1 MSCPAMP
8 WSPMM
13 TGWWS
18 SGARTPPMSPPRARS
33 ASPTKTASA
42 KSSPPACWA
51 STCTICASRWRRP
64 VSSMSTRWRK
74 TEVAMRLRTLLG
86 DHPGTAALK
95 NGTVKSDHVAFDFA
109 QYSPTNK
116 GFKPMV
122 REGAFDVSE
131 MAIVTYLMAKSFE
144 KPMVLLP
151 DVVLARFQHGHGLYN
166 AKAGK
171 LRPSDLNGKRVG
183 IRSFTTTTG
192 AWLRGIVANDYGV
205 DLDSIDWVTFEDA
218 HVAEFVDTTK
228 RAGTGKQIM
237 QMLIDGGL
245 DAVLGEKSDHPDL
258 KPLFADVAAEEKAW
272 FEKHQVVPIN
282 HMVVVSRTLSDQHP
296 YVVREVH
303 RLLAESA
310 AASTAAPRFSP

>member
-1 MSCPAMP
+1 
-8 WSPMM
+8 
-13 TGWWS
+13 
-18 SGARTPPMSPPRARS
+18 
-33 ASPTKTASA
+33 
-42 KSSPPACWA
+42 
-51 STCTICASRWRRP
+51 
-64 VSSMSTRWRK
+64 V
-74 TEVAMRLRTLLG
+74 VMRLRTLLG
-86 DHPGTAALK
+86 DHPGTVALK
-95 NGTVKSDHVAFDFA
+95 NGSVRSDLVEFDFA

-131 MAIVTYLMAKSFE
+131 MAIVTYLMAKSFG

-151 DVVLARFQHGHGLYN
+151 DVVLARFQHGHALYN

-171 LRPSDLNGKRVG
+171 PSPRDLNGKRVG

-192 AWLRGIVANDYGV
+192 AWLRGILANDYGV

-228 RAGTGKQIM
+228 RAGAGKQIV
-237 QMLIDGGL
+237 QMLIDDEL

-272 FEKHQVVPIN
+272 FDKHGVVPIN

-296 YVVREVH
+296 DVVREVH

-310 AASTAAPRFSP
+310 AASSAAPRFSPDEMRRSLELIINYSTQQKLIPRAFAIDELLDDVTQALR